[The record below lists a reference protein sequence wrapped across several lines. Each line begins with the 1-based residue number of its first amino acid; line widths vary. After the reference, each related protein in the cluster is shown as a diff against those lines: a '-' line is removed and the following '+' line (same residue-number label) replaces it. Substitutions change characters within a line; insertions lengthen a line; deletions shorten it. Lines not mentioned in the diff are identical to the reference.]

1 MPSPNQ
7 DRIEDLVNEHK
18 REELLLKSIMGR
30 IKHKVIVMSGKGGV
44 GKSTVAVNLAVG
56 LAARGRKVGI
66 LDVDITGPDVPL
78 LLGLEGKRLMGSDSG
93 MVPVEGPLGI
103 KVVSMAFVLQD
114 PSRPIVWRGPMKMGA
129 IRQFLSDVDWGEL
142 DCLVIDLPPG
152 TGDEPLSLVQFLPEA
167 DGAVIVTTPQDVAL
181 LDVSKAVS
189 FAQLLNLN
197 VIGIIENMSGLECPH
212 CHKDIEVFKKG
223 GGEKLAKDMGV
234 PFLGR
239 VPLAP
244 VIMAA
249 SDAGTPFAGSKDE
262 SPAKKAF
269 SDIIDKIEL
278 VLKGNEE
285 KDKARGKEKAEE
297 KRPQKEK
304 AGGGAGAKGPKGK
317 KA

>member
-78 LLGLEGKRLMGSDSG
+78 LLGLEGKRLMGSENG

-129 IRQFLSDVDWGEL
+129 IRQFLSDVDWGDL
-142 DCLVIDLPPG
+142 DFLVIDLPPG
-152 TGDEPLSLVQFLPEA
+152 TGDEPLSVVQYLPGA

-212 CHKDIEVFKKG
+212 CNKEIEVFKKG
-223 GGEKLAKDMGV
+223 GGERLAKDMGV

-244 VIMAA
+244 VIMTA
-249 SDAGTPFAGSKDE
+249 SDAGTPFIGAQED

-269 SDIIDKIEL
+269 SDIIDKIEG

-285 KDKARGKEKAEE
+285 KDKGRGKEKVEE

-304 AGGGAGAKGPKGK
+304 AGGTGAKGAKGK
-317 KA
+317 RA